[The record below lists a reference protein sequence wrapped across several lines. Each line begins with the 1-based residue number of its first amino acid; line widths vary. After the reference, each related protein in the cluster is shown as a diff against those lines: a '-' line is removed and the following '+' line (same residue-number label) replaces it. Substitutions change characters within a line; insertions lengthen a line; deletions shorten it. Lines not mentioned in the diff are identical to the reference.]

1 MPGLRLYTSN
11 RLEKLA
17 EKLAE
22 LVSSPLASPLDKEV
36 IVVQSRGMERWVS
49 MQLAKRHGICANIQF
64 PYPNHFVREV
74 FRKVLPDLPERSP
87 FEPAIMTWK
96 IMKLLPTCIGR
107 DYLKGSEGDLKRFQ
121 LSERIA
127 DTFDQYLLFRP
138 EMIFRWE
145 RGQED
150 HWQAV
155 LWKEL
160 VKETGK
166 GHRAELGNA
175 FFETI
180 NPSLGSLHF
189 PGFTYR
195 YLRLF
200 PGLPR

>member
-1 MPGLRLYTSN
+1 LPGLRLFTSN

-64 PYPNHFVREV
+64 PYPNHFVREA
-74 FRKVLPDLPERSP
+74 FGKVLPDLPERSP
-87 FEPAIMTWK
+87 FEPEIMTWK
-96 IMKLLPTCIGR
+96 IMKLLPSCIRRPEFGSLR

-150 HWQAV
+150 HWQAR
-155 LWKEL
+155 LGDEKNSSQ
-160 VKETGK
+160 TG
-166 GHRAELGNA
+166 
-175 FFETI
+175 
-180 NPSLGSLHF
+180 PSGTHCPRTLH
-189 PGFTYR
+189 GKR
-195 YLRLF
+195 
-200 PGLPR
+200 